1 MLFTACSKDEDPIIP
16 EFPSEVLSQT
26 IASEGTQTIA
36 IAPNVKWS
44 LELSN
49 KTDFYIQDG
58 EAKVYT
64 MQGQPGEYT
73 ITVCAEAIE
82 DFDADHT
89 CDVVMTMGTEQK
101 TIATLTVKKTDR
113 VVKVF
118 AAEVEDGAYVGEED
132 DDENFIYTY
141 AAEATENLSMVYSL
155 NAGYTSAVKVNANF
169 DWTVVTPEWLQP
181 VSGGDADADTE
192 LLFEIDPEKFP
203 ATGTE
208 AEIKFVDK
216 NNVEKVGGVV
226 TITFAYAPHTL
237 SVSWIEEPAFF
248 DAADASHWAFDDSA
262 FADYEFMNCY
272 EAYYASKWDSET
284 AIRTSKQIKSFK
296 AYSWTANG
304 CVDIT
309 GEDAWLALN
318 YEFGSASKWSY
329 ITMDETKPTAE
340 AATNENTGEIEGVLV
355 IEFVDGSYTAIYC
368 HYKAPAAPGGVGDG
382 VQLVSEWA
390 DLLGITF
397 EEVAEGDV
405 DYDYDFA
412 GMGALQYR
420 LTYTMQ
426 GGVASLAFPAN
437 TNMLMSM
444 QSWIEWEGDFSY
456 MTILMH
462 PEGMELPAKGI
473 IQVVDNSWNTIAVIY
488 CVYNVEQ

>member
-1 MLFTACSKDEDPIIP
+1 M
-16 EFPSEVLSQT
+16 FPSEKVSQT
-26 IASEGTQTIA
+26 MASEGTQTIT
-36 IAPNVKWS
+36 ITPNVEWA
-44 LELSN
+44 LELTN
-49 KTDFYIQDG
+49 KTDFYIKDG
-58 EAKVYT
+58 SAEVYT
-64 MQGQPGEYT
+64 MQGKPGEYT
-73 ITVCAEAIE
+73 ITVCARAIE

-89 CDVVMTMGTEQK
+89 CDVTLTMGDQTM
-101 TIATLTVKKTDR
+101 TIATLTVNKTDR
-113 VVKVF
+113 VVKVY
-118 AAEVEDGAYVGEED
+118 AAQVEDGAYVGEED
-132 DDENFIYTY
+132 ENENFIYTY
-141 AAEATENLSMVYSL
+141 AAEATENISMVYSL
-155 NAGYTSAVKVNANF
+155 ATGYTSAVKVNANF
-169 DWTVVTPEWLQP
+169 DWTVVAPEWLQP
-181 VSGGDADADTE
+181 VSGGNANADTE
-192 LLFEIDPEKFP
+192 LLFEIDPENYP
-203 ATGTE
+203 ASGTE

-226 TITFAYAPHTL
+226 TIAFEYAPHTL
-237 SVSWIEEPAFF
+237 TVGWIEEPAFF
-248 DAADASHWAFDDSA
+248 DVADANHWSFSEPAL
-262 FADYEFMNCY
+262 ADYEFMNHY
-272 EAYYASKWDSET
+272 EAYYVSKWDSET
-284 AIRTSKQIKSFK
+284 SIRTSKQIKSFA
-296 AYSWTANG
+296 AYSYNEMG
-304 CVDIT
+304 SLVDIT
-309 GEDAWLALN
+309 GEDSWLTLN
-318 YEFGSASKWSY
+318 YEFDAEPASQWAY

-340 AATNENTGEIEGVLV
+340 AAKNLNTGEIEGVLV
-355 IEFVDGSYTAIYC
+355 IEFVDGSYTAVFC
-368 HYKAPAAPGGVGDG
+368 HYKAPAAPGGGGDG

-456 MTILMH
+456 MTIFMH
-462 PEGMELPAKGI
+462 PEGMELPAKGV